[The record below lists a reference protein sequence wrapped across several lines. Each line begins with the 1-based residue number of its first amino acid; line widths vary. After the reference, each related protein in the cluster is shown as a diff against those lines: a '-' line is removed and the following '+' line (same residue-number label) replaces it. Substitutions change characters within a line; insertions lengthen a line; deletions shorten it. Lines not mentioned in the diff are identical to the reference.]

1 MPLFLRIA
9 PMPLGAQT
17 GLVVVFDDISPIVE
31 AQRSAA
37 WGEVA
42 RRLAHEIKNPL
53 TPIRLSAERLEWKLA
68 DKLTD
73 PADLSLLQRTT
84 GTIITQVDALKT
96 MVDDFRQFARI
107 PDARPKAVVFD
118 EFLFEVVSLYHSAGM
133 PVIFRPGALGCRV
146 MIDVGQWKQIF
157 HNLVSNSVDAMADV
171 EKPRI
176 VITTEA
182 LSRDNEPAPYAIRL
196 LLKDNGSGFSETI
209 LSHAF
214 EPYVTTK
221 ETGTGLGLPMVK
233 KILDNHGASIQL
245 SNRTDAPCGAQ
256 VEIIVQAVQD
266 DADGGTAETEPDRT
280 IR

>member
-1 MPLFLRIA
+1 M
-9 PMPLGAQT
+9 M
-17 GLVVVFDDISPIVE
+17 
-31 AQRSAA
+31 
-37 WGEVA
+37 
-42 RRLAHEIKNPL
+42 
-53 TPIRLSAERLEWKLA
+53 AENTEMTV
-68 DKLTD
+68 DKT
-73 PADLSLLQRTT
+73 
-84 GTIITQVDALKT
+84 
-96 MVDDFRQFARI
+96 
-107 PDARPKAVVFD
+107 
-118 EFLFEVVSLYHSAGM
+118 E
-133 PVIFRPGALGCRV
+133 
-146 MIDVGQWKQIF
+146 
-157 HNLVSNSVDAMADV
+157 N
-171 EKPRI
+171 I

-233 KILDNHGASIQL
+233 KILDNHGASIHL

-266 DADGGTAETEPDRT
+266 ADGGTTETEPDRT